1 MQVDLIAMGAG
12 GPETLT
18 AEAAA
23 ALTGADWLVGAE
35 RLLAALPAGCT
46 ARRTAATRPAAV
58 RDALLAARAAGAVRA
73 GVVLS
78 GDTGFYS
85 GAAGLLPLLRE
96 ENIPARVLPGV
107 SSVQL
112 LAARL
117 GRPWQ
122 NWRLVSAHG
131 VLCDPAAE
139 LTYGRPVFFLTGGVQ
154 GPAWVAARLRDAG
167 LPDLPVTVGERL
179 GLPGERI
186 THTTAADCVHQSF
199 DGLSV
204 LLAEAA
210 PRPGITG
217 PGVPDE
223 LFCRGRVPMTKREV
237 RAAAMSRLRV
247 QPSETCWDVGAG
259 TGSVSIELALAA
271 RGGAVW
277 AVEQNAAA
285 CDLIRLNRRRF
296 GTWNLHLREG
306 LAPAALA
313 DLPAPDAVFVGG
325 TKGNMAAILAAAL
338 EKNPAAR
345 ICVSAIAPETLAAA
359 LAAFAARGLAAQA
372 VQIAVSRSR
381 AVAGLHLMEAANPI
395 TLVAANCP

>member
-12 GPETLT
+12 GAETLT

-23 ALTGADWLVGAE
+23 SLAGADWLVGAE

-58 RDALLAARAAGAVRA
+58 RDALLAARQAGAVRA

-85 GAAGLLPLLRE
+85 GAAGLLPLLQAAE
-96 ENIPARVLPGV
+96 IPARVLPGV

-139 LTYGRPVFFLTGGVQ
+139 LAEGKPVFFLTGGTQ
-154 GPAWVAARLRDAG
+154 GPSWVAARLRDAG

-186 THTTAADCVHQSF
+186 THTTAADCVAMSF

-210 PRPGITG
+210 PRPGVMG

-247 QPSETCWDVGAG
+247 QPGETCWDVGAG

-271 RGGAVW
+271 KGGAVW

-325 TKGNMAAILAAAL
+325 TKGNMDAILAAAL
-338 EKNPAAR
+338 EKNPAVR

-359 LAAFAARGLAAQA
+359 LAAFAARGLSAQA

>member
-1 MQVDLIAMGAG
+1 MRKQKIPKGAKRPVRREAPAG
-12 GPETLT
+12 GRSGRPS
-18 AEAAA
+18 AAA
-23 ALTGADWLVGAE
+23 VSPAGATIPSGKVSLFSPKATVKRVRKKFKVFSVRGGVDRVFLYILLSLLVFGLVMLFSASFATSYFNSE
-35 RLLAALPAGCT
+35 DGNSYSYIVPQMCFAALGC
-46 ARRTAATRPAAV
+46 
-58 RDALLAARAAGAVRA
+58 
-73 GVVLS
+73 
-78 GDTGFYS
+78 
-85 GAAGLLPLLRE
+85 
-96 ENIPARVLPGV
+96 
-107 SSVQL
+107 
-112 LAARL
+112 
-117 GRPWQ
+117 
-122 NWRLVSAHG
+122 
-131 VLCDPAAE
+131 
-139 LTYGRPVFFLTGGVQ
+139 
-154 GPAWVAARLRDAG
+154 
-167 LPDLPVTVGERL
+167 
-179 GLPGERI
+179 
-186 THTTAADCVHQSF
+186 
-199 DGLSV
+199 V

-210 PRPGITG
+210 PCPGVMG

-223 LFCRGRVPMTKREV
+223 LFCRGKVPMTKREV

-247 QPSETCWDVGAG
+247 QPGETCWDVGAG

-296 GTWNLHLREG
+296 GAWNLHLREG

-325 TKGNMAAILAAAL
+325 TKGNMDAILAAAL

-359 LAAFAARGLAAQA
+359 LAAFAARGQAAQA